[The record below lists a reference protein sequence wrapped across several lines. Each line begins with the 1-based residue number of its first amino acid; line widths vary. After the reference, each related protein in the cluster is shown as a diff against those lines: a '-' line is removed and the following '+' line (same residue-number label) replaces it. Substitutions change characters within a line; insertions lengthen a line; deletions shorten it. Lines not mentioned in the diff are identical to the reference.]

1 MRSFTIL
8 SLAATAA
15 FSLFSSAAP
24 IFDTVNGA
32 VDDAITTVKNTNVDN
47 TVGSIADKQRR
58 ALPSVPQ
65 ILNTLITDLTPVVS
79 QISALEGS
87 TVSRATASPL
97 FTQVT
102 DIVST
107 AVNDVQQL
115 VGAPVGTVL
124 ASVDGT
130 VTVAVSD
137 VAVLASKAL
146 SLVLNS
152 VGSLVTVV
160 GADVDTLGPELSAV
174 GSVLASLVTGVLGV
188 VNDLL
193 PELLPLVV
201 GLVPT
206 VSQLAFT
213 TLAGALSLAL

>member
-1 MRSFTIL
+1 ML
-8 SLAATAA
+8 L
-15 FSLFSSAAP
+15 
-24 IFDTVNGA
+24 G
-32 VDDAITTVKNTNVDN
+32 
-47 TVGSIADKQRR
+47 
-58 ALPSVPQ
+58 
-65 ILNTLITDLTPVVS
+65 
-79 QISALEGS
+79 ALEGS

-146 SLVLNS
+146 SVRI
-152 VGSLVTVV
+152 
-160 GADVDTLGPELSAV
+160 
-174 GSVLASLVTGVLGV
+174 
-188 VNDLL
+188 L
-193 PELLPLVV
+193 PYIYYDRNQPLIR
-201 GLVPT
+201 PP
-206 VSQLAFT
+206 
-213 TLAGALSLAL
+213 

>member
-1 MRSFTIL
+1 MPTGIPTLFKKMRSFTIL

-32 VDDAITTVKNTNVDN
+32 VDDAITTVKNTNVDK

-65 ILNTLITDLTPVVS
+65 ILNTLITDLTPIVS
-79 QISALEGS
+79 QISKFLSKFTLVINIESYFLLLLGALEGS

-146 SLVLNS
+146 SVRI
-152 VGSLVTVV
+152 
-160 GADVDTLGPELSAV
+160 
-174 GSVLASLVTGVLGV
+174 
-188 VNDLL
+188 L
-193 PELLPLVV
+193 PYVYYDRNQPLIR
-201 GLVPT
+201 PP
-206 VSQLAFT
+206 
-213 TLAGALSLAL
+213 